1 MWLLDTVV
9 LSELRKRTPD
19 HGVLNWLSQQQDTSL
34 FLSVVSLGEI
44 ERGIE
49 KQRLVNAP
57 FATELSQWLETLQ
70 TLYGERILPVTPPIA
85 RRWGALSAQLGNDG
99 VDLLI
104 AATAI
109 GHGLAVV
116 TRNTRHFTPTG
127 VRVLNPF
134 AG

>member
-1 MWLLDTVV
+1 

-19 HGVLNWLSQQQDTSL
+19 PAVLNWLAQQQDTSR

-49 KQRLVNAP
+49 KQHVVNTP

-70 TLYGERILPVTPPIA
+70 TLYAERILPVTPPIA
-85 RRWGALSAQLGNDG
+85 RRWGALSAQLGNDS
-99 VDLLI
+99 VDLLM
-104 AATAI
+104 ASTAMV
-109 GHGLAVV
+109 HGLAVV
-116 TRNTRHFTPTG
+116 TRNTRHFAPTG

-134 AG
+134 AD

>member
-9 LSELRKRTPD
+9 LSELRKRTPNQA
-19 HGVLNWLSQQQDTSL
+19 VVSWLTQQQDASL

-49 KQRLVNAP
+49 KQRLANAP
-57 FATELSQWLETLQ
+57 FAVELSHWLETLQ
-70 TLYGERILPVTPPIA
+70 TLYAERILPVTPPIA

-109 GHGLAVV
+109 GHGLVVV
-116 TRNTRHFTPTG
+116 TRNTRHFAPTG
-127 VRVLNPF
+127 VRLLNPF
-134 AG
+134 AD